1 MQKGKTMLN
10 ATITRLENELNTLR
24 ANWSAVAHFQKKD
37 DIGYVYSIDTNKLFD
52 IEKQIERVEYL
63 LYCERYEYAR
73 TH

>member
-1 MQKGKTMLN
+1 MLN

-24 ANWSAVAHFQKKD
+24 ANWSTVAHNQEKD
-37 DIGYVYSIDTNKLFD
+37 GTGYVYAIDTNKLFE

>member
-1 MQKGKTMLN
+1 MLN

-24 ANWSAVAHFQKKD
+24 ANWASVAHNQEKD
-37 DIGYVYSIDTNKLFD
+37 EIGYVYSIDTNKLFA

-63 LYCERYEYAR
+63 LYFERYEYER